1 MGRLSPQRLHHQCW
15 RGKETPPPPALPP
28 LSRSSDIVME
38 SVAVRTSHAGCGA
51 TKESV
56 WTSLRATR
64 CGLVGVSVGWWV
76 CQLSGGCQLDS
87 YSHFYFSLAYQG
99 RNIWSVAVNYD
110 QTLVV
115 SWLLEQHMQLNDH
128 GHMVVPPAKVCAAV
142 NPHPPHYCP
151 TPRPQE
157 EGIAVFA

>member
-1 MGRLSPQRLHHQCW
+1 MWSYQGECLDVIEGH
-15 RGKETPPPPALPP
+15 K
-28 LSRSSDIVME
+28 
-38 SVAVRTSHAGCGA
+38 
-51 TKESV
+51 V
-56 WTSLRATR
+56 WTL
-64 CGLVGVSVGWWV
+64 WV
-76 CQLSGGCQLDS
+76 LGGACQLSGGCQLNS
-87 YSHFYFSLAYQG
+87 YSHFYFFLAYQG

-142 NPHPPHYCP
+142 NPHPPNYCP